1 MMEER
6 AQRGKQWL
14 ETLLKLMNLNTT
26 TTSEGFAT
34 IAEDSESCWLNIDA
48 DNLTPEQIQLLIGSR
63 GENIDA
69 IQYLANTLLNLDR
82 QSDLQGSYTV
92 ELNGYR
98 VNRYQELLDI
108 ADNAAAKVRATGEAT
123 EVPNL
128 SSAERKQI
136 HSFLQN
142 SPDLVTESRGQEPD
156 RKLVVKPR

>member
-1 MMEER
+1 MEDR

-14 ETLLKLMNLNTT
+14 ETLLNLIGMTT
-26 TTSEGFAT
+26 TATSEGFET
-34 IAEDSESCWLNIDA
+34 IAEDSESCWLNISVD
-48 DNLTPEQIQLLIGSR
+48 DLTPEQIQLLIGNR

-69 IQYLANTLLNLDR
+69 IQYLANTLLNLS
-82 QSDLQGSYTV
+82 QETELQGSYTI

-98 VNRYQELLDI
+98 VKRYQELLDI
-108 ADNAAAKVRATGEAT
+108 ADNAAAKVRATGEET

-156 RKLVVKPR
+156 RKLVVKLR